1 MLQFIKNILPSQSP
15 LLPDQVWAAIRTE
28 HYRLRI
34 EEAYI
39 YWIQGLGYSN
49 VTSISPDLNS
59 NYYFRI
65 SRQNK
70 LSHPLKKYIFYH
82 QKCHPIEKGKTEV
95 QQFLK
100 SSGDKRKISTLRY
113 YDWKIEL

>member
-39 YWIQGLGYSN
+39 HWI
-49 VTSISPDLNS
+49 
-59 NYYFRI
+59 
-65 SRQNK
+65 
-70 LSHPLKKYIFYH
+70 KKYIFFYH
-82 QKCHPIEKGKTEV
+82 KHHPAKKIITWLVNDEEIPSKPDKLE
-95 QQFLK
+95 LK
-100 SSGDKRKISTLRY
+100 IKNAINR
-113 YDWKIEL
+113 